1 MVADSTFPHAGVGP
15 VDKWLFFPLQG
26 TNRGADLT
34 HQSTSSPGL
43 GFRASC
49 SVSETHAAQ
58 RGAAANSVS
67 LCVCPCLLNMR
78 PSHVN
83 WQKICR
89 LDRYPQCPRGKHGEG
104 GLWRVHP
111 RWSGKEREGRSH
123 DPARNKREL
132 PLAPRASRSGR
143 KQKEWETGLTIRER
157 SPRYGATL
165 EPGDVPPIIV
175 VQGGGRGRGFFFF
188 FNGAR
193 LALTHRVAGGLTTQ
207 KARFV
212 KRGPFFPLPRD
223 VGIKISARVDL
234 VPAHFYK
241 PETGPEP

>member
-1 MVADSTFPHAGVGP
+1 MGKVVSGAYTRGGAG
-15 VDKWLFFPLQG
+15 K
-26 TNRGADLT
+26 
-34 HQSTSSPGL
+34 
-43 GFRASC
+43 
-49 SVSETHAAQ
+49 
-58 RGAAANSVS
+58 
-67 LCVCPCLLNMR
+67 
-78 PSHVN
+78 
-83 WQKICR
+83 
-89 LDRYPQCPRGKHGEG
+89 
-104 GLWRVHP
+104 
-111 RWSGKEREGRSH
+111 REGRSH

-165 EPGDVPPIIV
+165 EPGDVPPIIQ
-175 VQGGGRGRGFFFF
+175 QGGAVGVGFFFL

-193 LALTHRVAGGLTTQ
+193 LALTHHVAGRLTTQ

-212 KRGPFFPLPRD
+212 KRGPFFPLSRD

-241 PETGPEP
+241 PGTGPEP